1 MHTPKINITDI
12 LAEVVL
18 DNRIK
23 VKYLSQTWLRLYV
36 KTMNKKAIFL
46 QNIFSQRKIALKTS
60 IGFSN
65 SYIND

>member
-12 LAEVVL
+12 LAELVL

-46 QNIFSQRKIALKTS
+46 
-60 IGFSN
+60 
-65 SYIND
+65 